1 MKKILGECE
10 MMTDVEAMRED
21 LKNNLR
27 AKIGTVT
34 FTKANGDER
43 VMRCT
48 LQESVLP
55 AQTDIEEAV
64 QKKTSTDSL
73 AVWDLEKNAWRSF
86 RYDTVISVTFEG

>member
-1 MKKILGECE
+1 
-10 MMTDVEAMRED
+10 MMTTVEAMRED

-43 VMRCT
+43 IMRCT

-55 AQTDIEEAV
+55 KQTDLEEAV
-64 QKKTSTDSL
+64 QKKGPTDSL

-86 RYDTVISVTFEG
+86 RYDSVISVTFEG

>member
-1 MKKILGECE
+1 
-10 MMTDVEAMRED
+10 MMTTVEAMRED

-43 VMRCT
+43 IMRCT

-55 AQTDIEEAV
+55 KQTDLEEAV
-64 QKKTSTDSL
+64 QKRGPTDSL

-86 RYDTVISVTFEG
+86 RYDSVISVTFEG

>member
-1 MKKILGECE
+1 
-10 MMTDVEAMRED
+10 MMTTIEAMRED
-21 LKNNLR
+21 LKNSLR

-48 LQESVLP
+48 LQESSLP
-55 AQTDIEEAV
+55 KQTDLEEAV
-64 QKKTSTDSL
+64 QKKGPTDSL

-86 RYDTVISVTFEG
+86 RYDSVISVTFEG

>member
-1 MKKILGECE
+1 MKIILGECE
-10 MMTDVEAMRED
+10 MTTIEAMRED

-34 FTKANGDER
+34 FTKQNGDER
-43 VMRCT
+43 IMRCT

-55 AQTDIEEAV
+55 TQTDLEESI
-64 QKKTSTDSL
+64 QKKGPTDSL

-86 RYDTVISVTFEG
+86 RYDSVISVKFEG

>member
-1 MKKILGECE
+1 

>member
-1 MKKILGECE
+1 

-64 QKKTSTDSL
+64 QKKASTDSL

-86 RYDTVISVTFEG
+86 RYDTVISVKFEG

>member
-43 VMRCT
+43 IMRCT
-48 LQESVLP
+48 LQESMLP
-55 AQTDIEEAV
+55 KQTELEEAV
-64 QKKTSTDSL
+64 QKKGSTDSL

>member
-1 MKKILGECE
+1 
-10 MMTDVEAMRED
+10 MMTTVEAMRED

-27 AKIGTVT
+27 ANIGTVT

-48 LQESVLP
+48 LQESYLP
-55 AQTDIEEAV
+55 KQTDLEVAV
-64 QKKTSTDSL
+64 QKAGPTESL

-86 RYDTVISVTFEG
+86 RYDSVISVQFES

>member
-1 MKKILGECE
+1 
-10 MMTDVEAMRED
+10 MTMTTIEAMRED
-21 LKNNLR
+21 LKNSLR

-55 AQTDIEEAV
+55 KQTDLEEAV
-64 QKKTSTDSL
+64 QKKGPTDSL

-86 RYDTVISVTFEG
+86 RYDSVISVTFEG

>member
-1 MKKILGECE
+1 

-43 VMRCT
+43 IMRCT

-55 AQTDIEEAV
+55 TQTELEEAV
-64 QKKTSTDSL
+64 QKKGPTDSL
-73 AVWDLEKNAWRSF
+73 AVWDLEKSAWRSF
-86 RYDTVISVTFEG
+86 RYDSVISVNFEG

>member
-1 MKKILGECE
+1 
-10 MMTDVEAMRED
+10 MTTIEAMRED

-34 FTKANGDER
+34 FTKQNGDER
-43 VMRCT
+43 IMRCT

-55 AQTDIEEAV
+55 TQTDLEESI
-64 QKKTSTDSL
+64 QKKGPTDSL

-86 RYDTVISVTFEG
+86 RYDSVISVKFEG